1 MNKEIK
7 LRCYECEVDV
17 PIESHN
23 CSYTPMDVK
32 LPCLECGKE
41 YLFSEDSNQANGVF
55 NVFCPGGECEDKYA
69 FKQ

>member
-1 MNKEIK
+1 MRDTDLDEQAPREFNKEQLK
-7 LRCYECEVDV
+7 T
-17 PIESHN
+17 IELLKKI
-23 CSYTPMDVK
+23 T

-41 YLFSEDSNQANGVF
+41 YEFDESSNEAQGVF